1 MGAPQFKVIDLFA
14 GAGGLSCGL
23 RAAGLQPILAVEKE
37 QDFAA
42 TYADNFG
49 AHVLAG
55 DIRELIA
62 DGALDCKADVVVGG
76 PPCQGFSNLT
86 GNKKC
91 DPRREMWSPFMDVV
105 ERSEC
110 KVFLLENVQ
119 NLLKSP
125 EGDAILERAES
136 LGFHVRE
143 SASVLLASEFGVPQN
158 RRRTIIMGSRLGPI
172 ELPKPAGKKQTVRDA
187 FKGIPAKPLHD
198 GLMTSPAS
206 GSDLHIRRNPT
217 ELSKARYRLVPE
229 GGNRFDLQA
238 AAPELTPDCWIRKTS
253 GGTDLFGR
261 LEWDGPARCTIRT
274 EFYKPEKGRFLHPEE
289 HRPITHWEAARL
301 QSFPDSFRWHGTK
314 IRIAIQIGNA
324 VPPKFA
330 EALGHAMVK
339 HLKAHKQRP
348 VAKPTYS
355 AIQRELFAELELVPS

>member
-1 MGAPQFKVIDLFA
+1 
-14 GAGGLSCGL
+14 
-23 RAAGLQPILAVEKE
+23 
-37 QDFAA
+37 
-42 TYADNFG
+42 
-49 AHVLAG
+49 
-55 DIRELIA
+55 
-62 DGALDCKADVVVGG
+62 
-76 PPCQGFSNLT
+76 
-86 GNKKC
+86 
-91 DPRREMWSPFMDVV
+91 MDVV